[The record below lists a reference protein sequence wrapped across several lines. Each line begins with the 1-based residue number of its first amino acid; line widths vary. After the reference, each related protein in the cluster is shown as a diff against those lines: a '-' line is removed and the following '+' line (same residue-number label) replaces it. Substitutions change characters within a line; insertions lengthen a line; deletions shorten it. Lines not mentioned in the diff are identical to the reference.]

1 MTAMAEHLTIIKV
14 GGKVV
19 EEPDTLARL
28 LDDFSRIEGHKLLV
42 HGGGRSATKMAA
54 RLGIETR
61 MVDGRRITDDDM
73 IDVVTM
79 VYGGLV
85 NKTIVAALQARGI
98 NALGVTGADMNL
110 LLSDKRVPNPIDYGW
125 VGDVRCVDG
134 NRFAQLISSGIVP
147 VVAPLTHDG
156 LGHILNTNAD
166 TMAGETAM
174 ACARHFDVSLVF
186 CFEKEGVL
194 LDENNPDSVVP
205 RLDPDLYARLKADG
219 IVAGGMIPKL
229 DNSFATLRVG
239 VKEVVITKSDNLV
252 DLTLGTHVML

>member
-1 MTAMAEHLTIIKV
+1 MAEHLTIIKV

-166 TMAGETAM
+166 TMASCVAKALAQYYEVTLIYTFEKKGVLSNPDDEDSVIPVITHADF
-174 ACARHFDVSLVF
+174 AQLV
-186 CFEKEGVL
+186 KEGVI
-194 LDENNPDSVVP
+194 S
-205 RLDPDLYARLKADG
+205 
-219 IVAGGMIPKL
+219 GGMIPKVENAL
-229 DNSFATLRVG
+229 AAIDEGVSKVIITLASAIDG
-239 VKEVVITKSDNLV
+239 KQ
-252 DLTLGTHVML
+252 GTIIK